1 VRIIMP
7 FAAGNALQGA
17 HSILRFVWISSQA
30 L

>member
-1 VRIIMP
+1 LP

-17 HSILRFVWISSQA
+17 HSILRFVWTSSQA